1 MPRVMVRDDESV
13 EKALKRFKKA
23 CDTEGVLSH
32 LKRVSF
38 YEKPSDQRRREDK
51 ERRKNMRRAKD
62 RDY

>member
-23 CDTEGVLSH
+23 CDTEGVLSN

-51 ERRKNMRRAKD
+51 ERRKNMRRSKD